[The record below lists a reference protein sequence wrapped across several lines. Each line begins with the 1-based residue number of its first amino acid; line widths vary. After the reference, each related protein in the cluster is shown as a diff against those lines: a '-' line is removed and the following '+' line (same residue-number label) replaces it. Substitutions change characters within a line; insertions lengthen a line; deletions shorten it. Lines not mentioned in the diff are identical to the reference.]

1 MNSFFDRYQKFAPLF
16 LRFGL
21 SAVFVI
27 FGVQKLLDPGQATRE
42 IELLAGL
49 KLADAAALNYYLGLF
64 EILLAISLVIGFKV
78 RVAAVITSL
87 LMATFFI
94 LNIKSATSI
103 NPEIYR
109 DLGLV
114 GNSVALF
121 LLGAGPLSL
130 DSWLSQ
136 KGKSDS
142 KAP

>member
-1 MNSFFDRYQKFAPLF
+1 MESFFIKYQKFAPLF

-27 FGVQKLLDPGQATRE
+27 FGVQKLKNPGQATDE
-42 IELLAGL
+42 IELLISL
-49 KLADAAALNYYLGLF
+49 KLSDAAALNYYLGLF
-64 EILLAISLVIGFKV
+64 EILIGVSLIIGFRV
-78 RVAAVITSL
+78 RIAAVIAST

-94 LNIKSATSI
+94 FNIKSATSI

-114 GNSVALF
+114 GNSLALF

-130 DSWLSQ
+130 DSWLS
-136 KGKSDS
+136 KKS
-142 KAP
+142 KAENETS